1 MNATGSPA
9 TRRPPGPGLLQ
20 LAKMSVQFAREPFAL
35 LPEVARRYG
44 DVVNIPIPMPGMTMT
59 LVSHPDHV
67 HHVMTRHHTT
77 YGKHQALRELV
88 VGEDDVIPM
97 MDGGEEWRRW
107 RRCMNPHFNASS
119 MTTTAPKLR
128 PAITHRVD
136 AWARHGSTE
145 WIDLEH
151 ELDVAITDGA
161 IRAMFSI
168 ALDDDTLRRFLAATR
183 DYGDYMLTRA
193 VTYTLPQF
201 IPRPFQKRGEAAKSR
216 LLEYLD
222 MFISRRNAE
231 GARVEPDVLDT
242 LMAMSYEG
250 CPEKQHRRL
259 RADLAG
265 LVMAAFETTTEA
277 VAWTIALLHRHPS
290 SLAKAYDEVDS
301 LGGAAI
307 EQRQIDNLRYLR
319 ACFDEAQRVQGFP
332 ISIRTATEDDE
343 IGGYF
348 IPKGS
353 DIALSPYGL
362 QRDPRFWTAPDE
374 FRPERFLDD
383 RINRNAFIPFNVGPH
398 KCMGWRFAYTQG
410 LIALGTILQR
420 YRFAIQPGW
429 QPHHKVRHVSVGL
442 VGGLPVRIL
451 PR

>member
-1 MNATGSPA
+1 MTADESLGSH
-9 TRRPPGPGLLQ
+9 RPPGPNLLQ
-20 LAKMSVQFAREPFAL
+20 LSAIGLQFVREPFGF
-35 LPEVARRYG
+35 LPELARRYG

-67 HHVMTRHHTT
+67 HHVMTRHHTI
-77 YGKHQALRELV
+77 YGKHEALRELV

-97 MDGGEEWRRW
+97 MDGGDEWRRW
-107 RRCMNPHFNASS
+107 RRTMNPHFNAKS
-119 MTTTAPKLR
+119 MTTTAPKMS
-128 PAITHRVD
+128 PAITQRVA
-136 AWARHGSTE
+136 AWAQRGATE

-168 ALDDDTLRRFLAATR
+168 AMDDDALRRFLAATR
-183 DYGDYMLTRA
+183 DYGDYMLRRA
-193 VTYTLPQF
+193 VTYTLPQS
-201 IPRPFQKRGEAAKSR
+201 IPRPFQKRGEAAKT
-216 LLEYLD
+216 LLLNYLD
-222 MFISRRNAE
+222 EFIARRNADGLCE
-231 GARVEPDVLDT
+231 APDVLDT
-242 LMAMSYEG
+242 MMAMSYEG

-277 VAWTIALLHRHPS
+277 VAWTIALLQRNPS
-290 SLAKAYDEVDS
+290 SLAKAYDEVDR
-301 LGGAAI
+301 LGGMAI
-307 EQRQIDNLRYLR
+307 EQPQIENLRYLR
-319 ACFDEAQRVQGFP
+319 ACFDEAQRIQGFP
-332 ISIRTATEDDE
+332 ISIRTATQDDE

-362 QRDPRFWTAPDE
+362 QRDPRFWTEPGE

-383 RINRNAFIPFNVGPH
+383 KINRNAFIPFNVGPH

-410 LIALGTILQR
+410 LIALATILQR
-420 YRFAIQPGW
+420 YRFEFQPGW
-429 QPHHKVRHVSVGL
+429 QPRQKVRHVSVGL
-442 VGGLPVRIL
+442 AGGLPVRL
-451 PR
+451 LTR